1 MQADV
6 TLSLFIGNFP
16 MLKCSLCTTAKM
28 VFFFFFKLTKIDQ
41 TKPIQNVSLYPVSQ
55 GNNSILKSKIQKNV
69 IYPKY

>member
-16 MLKCSLCTTAKM
+16 MLKCSLCTTAKI
-28 VFFFFFKLTKIDQ
+28 VVFFFFKLTKIDQ